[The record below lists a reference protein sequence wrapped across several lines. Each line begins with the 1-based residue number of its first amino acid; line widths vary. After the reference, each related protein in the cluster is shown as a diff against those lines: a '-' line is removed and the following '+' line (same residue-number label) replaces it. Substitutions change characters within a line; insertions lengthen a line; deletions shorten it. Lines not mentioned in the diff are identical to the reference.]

1 MNLLAALGCGIL
13 FGVGL
18 AMSGM
23 TDIERVIGFFDVFG
37 NWDPS
42 LAFVMGGGLL
52 ISLPFFQLLQPKLK
66 GPVFGDVFRAPDR
79 TDIDGRL
86 IGGAA
91 LFGIGWGLTG
101 LCPGPAVAAL
111 AHLDVGIIWATL
123 AMLAGMLAADQIDR
137 LLDAGKTSRA

>member
-111 AHLDVGIIWATL
+111 AHLDVDIIWATL
-123 AMLAGMLAADQIDR
+123 AMLTGILAADQIDR
-137 LLDAGKTSRA
+137 VLDAGKTSRA

>member
-111 AHLDVGIIWATL
+111 AHLDVDIIWATL
-123 AMLAGMLAADQIDR
+123 AMLTGILAADQIDR
-137 LLDAGKTSRA
+137 ALDAGKTSRA

>member
-1 MNLLAALGCGIL
+1 MNLLAAFGCGIL

-23 TDIERVIGFFDVFG
+23 TDTERVIGFFDVFG

-66 GPVFGDVFRAPDR
+66 GPVFGDVFRVPDR

-91 LFGIGWGLTG
+91 LFGIGWGLAG

-111 AHLDVGIIWATL
+111 AHLDVDIIWATL
-123 AMLAGMLAADQIDR
+123 AMMAGMLAADQIDR

>member
-111 AHLDVGIIWATL
+111 AHLDVDIIWATL
-123 AMLAGMLAADQIDR
+123 AMLTGILAADQIDR

>member
-111 AHLDVGIIWATL
+111 AHLDVDIIWATL
-123 AMLAGMLAADQIDR
+123 AMMAGMLAADQIDR